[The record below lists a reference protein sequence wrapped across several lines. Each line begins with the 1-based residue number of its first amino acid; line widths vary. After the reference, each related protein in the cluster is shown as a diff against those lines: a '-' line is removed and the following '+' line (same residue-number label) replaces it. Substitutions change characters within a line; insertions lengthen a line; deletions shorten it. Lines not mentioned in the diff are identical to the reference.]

1 MSGRVGRIEKAIV
14 ALLTRF
20 PDLSF
25 SVDDLCIAAY
35 PGVVIG
41 TAQRDTVM
49 GVMRKRANTPTS
61 ELVKLR
67 QLHAEVRTGTDVMDQ
82 TIVNDAKALHGALN
96 RTAFTQWQ
104 EEEREDAAVHPDEY
118 GDDADC

>member
-41 TAQRDTVM
+41 KAQRDTVM
-49 GVMRKRANTPTS
+49 RVMRKRANTPPS

-96 RTAFTQWQ
+96 RMSLEQWVEAEN
-104 EEEREDAAVHPDEY
+104 EEASDWEVDA
-118 GDDADC
+118 GC